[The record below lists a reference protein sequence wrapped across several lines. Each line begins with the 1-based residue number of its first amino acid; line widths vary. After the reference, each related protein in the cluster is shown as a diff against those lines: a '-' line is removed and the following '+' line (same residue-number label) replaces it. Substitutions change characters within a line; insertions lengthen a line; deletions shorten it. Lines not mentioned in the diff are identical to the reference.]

1 MSIKNALCTVDTAVS
16 SLTDSIS
23 ELTLSSS
30 NIPSFVSDSLVG
42 VKKRMKELMDELDSK
57 VRQTNQS
64 LDSAHIKLN
73 SLDTQMKKCMTKQ
86 DTMSESINKI
96 LDMVGR
102 LYEKVEDMENQSEE
116 TNTGFNTNDMGVVL
130 DHLNQF
136 QSPQVVSRI
145 PDDNISIT
153 SEKSGETVVQ
163 DKSITDSA
171 SKSTNN
177 TISDST
183 EMIGQNSRPENRKI
197 SATNNPISNMNNE
210 GYVTATCDNLIIS
223 DSMLKRINPRKFSPK
238 QTTIKKFVSG
248 GIIACTNF
256 INQQGGQ
263 YKPKKVLIHIGTR
276 DLPHKTITEVLFNK
290 MLDIAVRTWDTAE
303 IYLLPLIERKDQ
315 SQVITDEANQMINSV
330 CERHKVTLLQ
340 PFKPDSNMYYD
351 QVHLNDKIGLPRL
364 IQHIKSGM
372 NLVNYMYRTKVHA
385 PKSAEH
391 NRQYQ
396 GQYPRSENTQIPH
409 ERGQPPTHTSAT
421 YESALLPNVYN
432 TVRPTGEPTR
442 DLPNYSASNIQNSQ
456 MTPWAYGMPNIPVVP
471 PFQSQNFPW
480 IHHWPVSNVHF
491 QNQLHVPPP
500 MGV

>member
-1 MSIKNALCTVDTAVS
+1 M
-16 SLTDSIS
+16 
-23 ELTLSSS
+23 
-30 NIPSFVSDSLVG
+30 SDSLVG
-42 VKKRMKELMDELDSK
+42 AKKRMKELMDELDSK

-116 TNTGFNTNDMGVVL
+116 TNTGFNTNDMGVVV

-136 QSPQVVSRI
+136 QSPQVCLRI

-171 SKSTNN
+171 SKSTNE
-177 TISDST
+177 TISDPT

-210 GYVTATCDNLIIS
+210 GYVTTTCDNLIIS

-263 YKPKKVLIHIGTR
+263 YKPKKVLIHIGAR
-276 DLPHKTITEVLFNK
+276 DLPHKTITEDLFNK

-303 IYLLPLIERKDQ
+303 IYLLPLIERKDL

-351 QVHLNDKIGLPRL
+351 QVHLNDRIGLPRL

-391 NRQYQ
+391 YRQNQ
-396 GQYPRSENTQIPH
+396 GQYPRSENTHIPH

-421 YESALLPNVYN
+421 YENTLLPNTYN

-456 MTPWAYGMPNIPVVP
+456 MTPWAYGMPNIPVL
-471 PFQSQNFPW
+471 FQSKNFPW
-480 IHHWPVSNVHF
+480 LHHWPVSNVHF